1 MSKIVTNNIT
11 PRSGGN
17 IDVTG
22 KLSVSGDVTGAAATF
37 TGNVT
42 GAAATFTGNVSVGGT
57 LTYEDVTNID
67 SVGLITARSGIK
79 VNAGGINVA
88 GGGANIVGVVTVT
101 TIQATTYVGVPEGTN
116 VLKAMLFS

>member
-1 MSKIVTNNIT
+1 MSKIITNNIT

-22 KLSVSGDVTGAAATF
+22 KLSVS
-37 TGNVT
+37 
-42 GAAATFTGNVSVGGT
+42 GNVSVGGT

-88 GGGANIVGVVTVT
+88 GGGANIIGVVT
-101 TIQATTYVGVPEGTN
+101 ATSFSGDGSALTGVSVPEGTN